1 VPEGT
6 KHKRLIVQNA
16 GCIIALRIVRKA
28 QLHGNFVQ
36 SIVCKVLRQPSM
48 NEGGQ
53 PNDGG

>member
-16 GCIIALRIVRKA
+16 GCIIALRNVRKA